1 MFAYTH
7 GWIYIQQVNT
17 NTPTHPHPHTPT
29 HTHTHTHTHTTDP
42 EQYLKAA
49 LKDGF
54 IPHKDDLF
62 LFHGPGGVGKSS
74 LISLFLGKQRDLVRN
89 STAVAEESLHVCP
102 VRDVSTETY
111 TTDWEKVNTFR
122 LTRMVA
128 HTSHHL
134 ISSKRAG
141 KDKEN
146 KSEETEEEEG
156 VEDRQLSGEKI
167 SQPTTTNAFLAV
179 PKTPKSKAFSK
190 FMSFLRS
197 GLGILKKKSS
207 PSLTTT
213 LKDDPD
219 NIMGHFAKFQED
231 LKKEMLESKE
241 VRDFI
246 LSHSIRIL
254 DSGGQPQFHELVS
267 ILLPGITGII
277 SVFKLSQLLSLH
289 GEVVWYKD
297 GKEVNVPYPSYFTNE
312 QVIRHD
318 LQAIQSQ
325 ASSNRVEDMPNLAF
339 VGTFLDEQHICTKES
354 PDEKDKLL
362 HSMITEILPEEMQQC
377 VITNGGSLHHATFR
391 VNARTPSPTD
401 FETVG
406 RLKEALVSRSRAKSK
421 DLPLKWAGLE
431 AALRVMMEKLDRQ
444 VLSRQECEFI
454 GHNLGFDSPSLNAA
468 LKYLC
473 ELHIISFYD
482 VLPNVVFA
490 SSQVVLDKVTEVV
503 ALSLNLKKGD
513 HALGGEE
520 RKFLQ
525 QGIISLAMLMT
536 FSKHYRDDL
545 FTPNDLLKVLISLLI
560 VTEVRSGEYLVPCVL
575 EVSDIYPSPALSTGS
590 MRSSFVL
597 HFSKKSPII
606 GIYCCTISYL
616 MSEAGWK
623 LLTDGG
629 EVAQVARNSVTFEM
643 PRGFPGK
650 LTFLDPLSSY
660 LEVAIELP
668 AIVVE
673 EHGAMLYHE
682 IRYTFS
688 TAIQRAM
695 QTQHYKVMTPEL
707 SFLCP
712 EQSDECSK
720 MPHLATVD
728 DTCSFLKCSIKP
740 ATVYRSLTEDQKM
753 WFNTQETGEFIV
765 SSFEVTIYYAFTV
778 T

>member
-1 MFAYTH
+1 M
-7 GWIYIQQVNT
+7 
-17 NTPTHPHPHTPT
+17 
-29 HTHTHTHTHTTDP
+29 HTHIKYMYTTEPVDK
-42 EQYLKAA
+42 YLKAA

-89 STAVAEESLHVCP
+89 STAVAEVPLHVCP
-102 VRDVSTETY
+102 VRDVSTETF
-111 TTDWEKVNTFR
+111 TPDWEEVNTFR

-134 ISSKRAG
+134 ITSEKRAR
-141 KDKEN
+141 KDEEN

-167 SQPTTTNAFLAV
+167 SQPTTTNAFLAA

-190 FMSFLRS
+190 FKSFLRS
-197 GLGILKKKSS
+197 GLGILMKKPS

-246 LSHSIRIL
+246 VSHSIRIL

-297 GKEVNVPYPSYFTNE
+297 GKEVNVPYPSYLTNE

-325 ASSNRVEDMPNLAF
+325 ASSNGVEDMPNLAF
-339 VGTFLDEQHICTKES
+339 VGTFLDEQHICIEES
-354 PDEKDKLL
+354 PDEKDKRL

-377 VITNGGSLHHATFR
+377 VITNGGSLHHVTFR

-401 FETVG
+401 FKTVG
-406 RLKEALVSRSRAKSK
+406 RLKEALVSQSRAKAK

-454 GHNLGFDSPSLNAA
+454 GHNLGFESLSLNAA

-513 HALGGEE
+513 RALGGEE

-525 QGIISLAMLMT
+525 QGIISLALLMT

-575 EVSDIYPSPALSTGS
+575 EVSDIYPSPALSTGI

-597 HFSKKSPII
+597 HFSKKSPMI

-623 LLTDGG
+623 LLTQGG
-629 EVAQVARNSVTFEM
+629 EVAQVARNSITFEM
-643 PRGFPGK
+643 PKKGLAGK

-660 LEVAIELP
+660 LEI
-668 AIVVE
+668 IVEFPVTIAE
-673 EHGAMLYHE
+673 EHRAMLYHE
-682 IRYTFS
+682 IRETFFS
-688 TAIQRAM
+688 AIQQAM
-695 QTQHYKVMTPEL
+695 KTQHYKVMTPEL

-712 EQSDECSK
+712 EQSDRCSK
-720 MPHLATVD
+720 IPHLAIVD
-728 DTCSFLKCSIKP
+728 DTHTYLTCSTNP
-740 ATVYRSLTEDQKM
+740 ATVCHQLTEDHKM
-753 WFNTQETGEFIV
+753 WFNTPETG
-765 SSFEVTIYYAFTV
+765 
-778 T
+778 

>member
-1 MFAYTH
+1 M
-7 GWIYIQQVNT
+7 
-17 NTPTHPHPHTPT
+17 
-29 HTHTHTHTHTTDP
+29 

-62 LFHGPGGVGKSS
+62 LFHGAGGVGKSS

-102 VRDVSTETY
+102 VRDVSTETF
-111 TTDWEKVNTFR
+111 TPDWEKVNTFR

-134 ISSKRAG
+134 ISKERAG
-141 KDKEN
+141 KDEEN

-167 SQPTTTNAFLAV
+167 STTTNATEAFLAA
-179 PKTPKSKAFSK
+179 PKTPKIKAFSK
-190 FMSFLRS
+190 FKSFLRS
-197 GLGILKKKSS
+197 GLGILMKKSSPS

-297 GKEVNVPYPSYFTNE
+297 GKEVNVPYPSYLTNE

-325 ASSNRVEDMPNLAF
+325 ASSNGVEDMPNLAF

-391 VNARTPSPTD
+391 VNTRTPSPTD

-431 AALRVMMEKLDRQ
+431 ATLRVMMEKLDRQ

-503 ALSLNLKKGD
+503 TLSLNLKKGD

-536 FSKHYRDDL
+536 FSKHYRNDL

-575 EVSDIYPSPALSTGS
+575 EVSDIYPSPALSTCS

-597 HFSKKSPII
+597 HFSKKSPMI

-629 EVAQVARNSVTFEM
+629 EVAQVARNSITFEM
-643 PRGFPGK
+643 PKKGLAGK

-660 LEVAIELP
+660 LEI
-668 AIVVE
+668 IVEFPVTIAE
-673 EHGAMLYHE
+673 EHRAMLYHE
-682 IRYTFS
+682 IRETFFS
-688 TAIQRAM
+688 AIQQAM
-695 QTQHYKVMTPEL
+695 KTQHYKLMTPEL

-712 EQSDECSK
+712 EQSDRCSK
-720 MPHLATVD
+720 VPHLAIVD
-728 DTCSFLKCSIKP
+728 DTHTYLTCSTNP
-740 ATVYRSLTEDQKM
+740 ATVCHQLTEDHKM
-753 WFNTQETGEFIV
+753 WFNTPETG
-765 SSFEVTIYYAFTV
+765 
-778 T
+778 

>member
-1 MFAYTH
+1 M
-7 GWIYIQQVNT
+7 
-17 NTPTHPHPHTPT
+17 
-29 HTHTHTHTHTTDP
+29 DK
-42 EQYLKAA
+42 YLKAA

-62 LFHGPGGVGKSS
+62 LFHGAGGVGKSS

-102 VRDVSTETY
+102 VRDVSTETF
-111 TTDWEKVNTFR
+111 TPDWEEVNTFR

-141 KDKEN
+141 KDEEN

-167 SQPTTTNAFLAV
+167 SQSTTTNATEAFLAA

-190 FMSFLRS
+190 FKSLLRS
-197 GLGILKKKSS
+197 GLGILMKKPS

-219 NIMGHFAKFQED
+219 NIMGHFATFQED

-246 LSHSIRIL
+246 LSHSIRIQ
-254 DSGGQPQFHELVS
+254 DSGGQPHFHEPVS
-267 ILLPGITGII
+267 PGITGII

-289 GEVVWYKD
+289 GEVKD
-297 GKEVNVPYPSYFTNE
+297 GKEVNVPYPSYLTNE

-339 VGTFLDEQHICTKES
+339 VGTFLDEQHICTEES
-354 PDEKDKLL
+354 PDEKDKRL
-362 HSMITEILPEEMQQC
+362 HSMITEILPEEMQQG

-391 VNARTPSPTD
+391 VNARTPSRTD

-468 LKYLC
+468 LKYLS

-490 SSQVVLDKVTEVV
+490 SSQVVLDKITELV

-513 HALGGEE
+513 CALGGEE

-525 QGIISLAMLMT
+525 QGIISLGMLMT

-575 EVSDIYPSPALSTGS
+575 EMSDIYPSPALSTGS

-623 LLTDGG
+623 LLTQGG
-629 EVAQVARNSVTFEM
+629 EVAQVARNSITFEM
-643 PRGFPGK
+643 PKKGK

-660 LEVAIELP
+660 LEI
-668 AIVVE
+668 IVEFPVTIAE
-673 EHGAMLYHE
+673 EHRAMLYHE
-682 IRYTFS
+682 IRETFFS
-688 TAIQRAM
+688 AIQQAM
-695 QTQHYKVMTPEL
+695 KTQHYKLMTPEL

-712 EQSDECSK
+712 EQSDRCSK
-720 MPHLATVD
+720 IPHLAIVD
-728 DTCSFLKCSIKP
+728 DTHTYLTCSTNP
-740 ATVYRSLTEDQKM
+740 ATVCHQLTEDNKM
-753 WFNTQETGEFIV
+753 WFYTPETG
-765 SSFEVTIYYAFTV
+765 
-778 T
+778 

>member
-1 MFAYTH
+1 MHTH
-7 GWIYIQQVNT
+7 
-17 NTPTHPHPHTPT
+17 THTHTHIHSHTHTPT
-29 HTHTHTHTHTTDP
+29 HTHTHTTDP
-42 EQYLKAA
+42 MEQYLKAA
-49 LKDGF
+49 LQDGF

-102 VRDVSTETY
+102 VRDVSTETF
-111 TTDWEKVNTFR
+111 TPDWKEVNSNR

-134 ISSKRAG
+134 ITSEKDE
-141 KDKEN
+141 KDKEQN
-146 KSEETEEEEG
+146 EVKEDQPATTIATE
-156 VEDRQLSGEKI
+156 
-167 SQPTTTNAFLAV
+167 AFLAKPQPEV
-179 PKTPKSKAFSK
+179 DTPATKSSKTSAFTKFVSFLQSGMAK
-190 FMSFLRS
+190 FM
-197 GLGILKKKSS
+197 KKSPQKTDS
-207 PSLTTT
+207 SEPSVPSLATT
-213 LKDDPD
+213 LEDDPD
-219 NIMGHFAKFQED
+219 NIMGHFATFQEE
-231 LKKEMLESKE
+231 LKELMHESKE

-246 LSHSIRIL
+246 LSHSIHIL
-254 DSGGQPQFHELVS
+254 DSGGQPQFHELIS

-277 SVFKLSQLLSLH
+277 SVFKLSHLLSLH

-297 GKEVNVPYPSYFTNE
+297 GVGVNFPYQSCFTNE

-325 ASSNRVEDMPNLAF
+325 ASSNGVEDLPNLAF

-354 PDEKDKLL
+354 PDEKDKRL
-362 HSMITEILPEEMQQC
+362 HSMITEILPEDMQQC

-421 DLPLKWAGLE
+421 DLPLKWAGLK

-468 LKYLC
+468 LKYLRD
-473 ELHIISFYD
+473 LHIISFYD

-490 SSQVVLDKVTEVV
+490 SSQVVLDKITEVV

-513 HALGGEE
+513 RALGGVE

-525 QGIISLAMLMT
+525 QGIISLSMLMT

-545 FTPNDLLKVLISLLI
+545 FTPNDFLKVLISLLI

-575 EVSDIYPSPALSTGS
+575 EVSDIYPSPALPTGS

-623 LLTDGG
+623 LLTEGG
-629 EVAQVARNSVTFEM
+629 EVAQVARNSITFEM
-643 PRGFPGK
+643 PKKGLAGK

-660 LEVAIELP
+660 LEI
-668 AIVVE
+668 IVEFPVTIAE
-673 EHGAMLYHE
+673 EHRAMLYHE
-682 IRYTFS
+682 IRETFFL
-688 TAIQRAM
+688 AIQQALK
-695 QTQHYKVMTPEL
+695 TQHYKVMTPEL

-712 EQSDECSK
+712 EQSDRCSK
-720 MPHLATVD
+720 IPHLAIVD
-728 DTCSFLKCSIKP
+728 DTHTYLTCSTNP
-740 ATVYRSLTEDQKM
+740 ATVCHQLTENQKM
-753 WFNTQETGEFIV
+753 WFNTPETG
-765 SSFEVTIYYAFTV
+765 
-778 T
+778 

>member
-1 MFAYTH
+1 M
-7 GWIYIQQVNT
+7 
-17 NTPTHPHPHTPT
+17 
-29 HTHTHTHTHTTDP
+29 

-62 LFHGPGGVGKSS
+62 LFHGAGGVGKSS
-74 LISLFLGKQRDLVRN
+74 LISLFLGKQRDLVRK
-89 STAVAEESLHVCP
+89 STSVAEESLHVCP
-102 VRDVSTETY
+102 VRDVSTETF
-111 TTDWEKVNTFR
+111 TPDWEKVNTFR

-167 SQPTTTNAFLAV
+167 SQTTTTNATEAFLAV

-190 FMSFLRS
+190 FKSFLRS
-197 GLGILKKKSS
+197 GLGILMKKPS

-231 LKKEMLESKE
+231 LQKEMLESKE

-246 LSHSIRIL
+246 VSHSIRIL

-297 GKEVNVPYPSYFTNE
+297 GEKVNVPYPSYLTNE

-325 ASSNRVEDMPNLAF
+325 ASSNVEEDMPNLAF
-339 VGTFLDEQHICTKES
+339 VGTFLDHICTEES
-354 PDEKDKLL
+354 PDEKDKRL

-377 VITNGGSLHHATFR
+377 VITNGGSLHHVTFR

-401 FETVG
+401 FKTMG
-406 RLKEALVSRSRAKSK
+406 RLKEALVSQSRAKAK

-454 GHNLGFDSPSLNAA
+454 GHNLGFESLSLNAA

-513 HALGGEE
+513 RALGGEE

-525 QGIISLAMLMT
+525 QGIISLALLMT
-536 FSKHYRDDL
+536 FSKHYCPDL

-575 EVSDIYPSPALSTGS
+575 EVSDIYPSPALSTGI

-597 HFSKKSPII
+597 HFSKKSPMI

-616 MSEAGWK
+616 ISEAGWK
-623 LLTDGG
+623 LLTQGG
-629 EVAQVARNSVTFEM
+629 EVAQVARNSITFEM
-643 PRGFPGK
+643 PRKGLAGK

-660 LEVAIELP
+660 LEI
-668 AIVVE
+668 IVEFPVTIAE
-673 EHGAMLYHE
+673 EHRAMLYHE
-682 IRYTFS
+682 IRETFFL
-688 TAIQRAM
+688 AIQQAM
-695 QTQHYKVMTPEL
+695 KTQHYKVMTPEL

-712 EQSDECSK
+712 EQSDRCSK
-720 MPHLATVD
+720 IPHLAIVD
-728 DTCSFLKCSIKP
+728 DTHTYLTCSTNP
-740 ATVYRSLTEDQKM
+740 ATVCHQLTEDHKM
-753 WFNTQETGEFIV
+753 WFNTPE
-765 SSFEVTIYYAFTV
+765 IYII
-778 T
+778 

>member
-1 MFAYTH
+1 M
-7 GWIYIQQVNT
+7 
-17 NTPTHPHPHTPT
+17 
-29 HTHTHTHTHTTDP
+29 DK
-42 EQYLKAA
+42 YLKAA

-62 LFHGPGGVGKSS
+62 LFHGAGGVGKSS
-74 LISLFLGKQRDLVRN
+74 LISLFLGKQRDLVRK

-102 VRDVSTETY
+102 VRDVSTETF
-111 TTDWEKVNTFR
+111 TPDWEKVNTFR
-122 LTRMVA
+122 LTSMVA

-167 SQPTTTNAFLAV
+167 SQPTTTNAAEAFLAV

-190 FMSFLRS
+190 FKSFLRS
-197 GLGILKKKSS
+197 GLGILMKKPS

-246 LSHSIRIL
+246 VSHSIRIL

-297 GKEVNVPYPSYFTNE
+297 GEKVNVPYPSYLTNE

-325 ASSNRVEDMPNLAF
+325 ASSNGVEDVPNLAF
-339 VGTFLDEQHICTKES
+339 VGTFLDHICTEES
-354 PDEKDKLL
+354 PDEKDKRL

-377 VITNGGSLHHATFR
+377 VITNGGSLHHVTFR

-401 FETVG
+401 FKTVG
-406 RLKEALVSRSRAKSK
+406 RLKEALVSQSRAKAK

-454 GHNLGFDSPSLNAA
+454 GHNLGFESLSLNAA

-513 HALGGEE
+513 RALGGEE

-525 QGIISLAMLMT
+525 QGIISLALLMT
-536 FSKHYRDDL
+536 FSKHYCPDL

-575 EVSDIYPSPALSTGS
+575 EVSDIYPSPALSTGI

-597 HFSKKSPII
+597 HFSKKSPMI

-616 MSEAGWK
+616 ISEAGWK
-623 LLTDGG
+623 LLTQGG
-629 EVAQVARNSVTFEM
+629 EVAQVARNSITFEM
-643 PRGFPGK
+643 PKKGLAGK

-660 LEVAIELP
+660 LEI
-668 AIVVE
+668 IVEFPVTIAE
-673 EHGAMLYHE
+673 EHRAMLYHE
-682 IRYTFS
+682 IRETFFL
-688 TAIQRAM
+688 AIQQAM
-695 QTQHYKVMTPEL
+695 KTQHYKLMTPEL

-712 EQSDECSK
+712 EQSDRCSK
-720 MPHLATVD
+720 IPHLAIVD
-728 DTCSFLKCSIKP
+728 DTHTYLTCSTNP
-740 ATVYRSLTEDQKM
+740 ATVCHQLTEDHKM
-753 WFNTQETGEFIV
+753 WFYTPETG
-765 SSFEVTIYYAFTV
+765 
-778 T
+778 

>member
-1 MFAYTH
+1 M
-7 GWIYIQQVNT
+7 
-17 NTPTHPHPHTPT
+17 
-29 HTHTHTHTHTTDP
+29 

-62 LFHGPGGVGKSS
+62 LFHGAGGVGKSS
-74 LISLFLGKQRDLVRN
+74 LISLFLGKQRDLVRK

-102 VRDVSTETY
+102 VRDVSTETF
-111 TTDWEKVNTFR
+111 TPDWEKVNTFR

-134 ISSKRAG
+134 ISSKRAR

-167 SQPTTTNAFLAV
+167 SQPTTTNVTEAFLAV

-190 FMSFLRS
+190 FKSFLRS
-197 GLGILKKKSS
+197 GLGILMKKPS

-246 LSHSIRIL
+246 VSHSIRIL

-297 GKEVNVPYPSYFTNE
+297 GEKVNVPYPSYLTNE

-325 ASSNRVEDMPNLAF
+325 ASSNVEEDMPNLAF
-339 VGTFLDEQHICTKES
+339 VGTFLDHICTEES
-354 PDEKDKLL
+354 PDEKDKRL

-377 VITNGGSLHHATFR
+377 VITNGGSLHHVTFR

-401 FETVG
+401 FKTVG

-454 GHNLGFDSPSLNAA
+454 GHNLGFESLSLNAA

-513 HALGGEE
+513 RALGGEE

-525 QGIISLAMLMT
+525 QGIISLALLMT
-536 FSKHYRDDL
+536 FSKHYCPDL

-575 EVSDIYPSPALSTGS
+575 EVSDIYPSPALSTGI

-597 HFSKKSPII
+597 HFSKKSPMI

-616 MSEAGWK
+616 ISEAGWK
-623 LLTDGG
+623 LLTEGG
-629 EVAQVARNSVTFEM
+629 EVAQVARNSITFKM
-643 PRGFPGK
+643 PKKGLAGK

-660 LEVAIELP
+660 LEI
-668 AIVVE
+668 IVEFPVTIAE
-673 EHGAMLYHE
+673 EHRAMLYHE
-682 IRYTFS
+682 IRETFFS
-688 TAIQRAM
+688 AIQQAM
-695 QTQHYKVMTPEL
+695 KTQHYKVMTPEL

-712 EQSDECSK
+712 EQSDRCSK
-720 MPHLATVD
+720 IPHLAIVD
-728 DTCSFLKCSIKP
+728 DTHTYLTCSTNP
-740 ATVYRSLTEDQKM
+740 ATVCHQLTEDHKM
-753 WFNTQETGEFIV
+753 WFNTPETG
-765 SSFEVTIYYAFTV
+765 
-778 T
+778 

>member
-1 MFAYTH
+1 M
-7 GWIYIQQVNT
+7 
-17 NTPTHPHPHTPT
+17 
-29 HTHTHTHTHTTDP
+29 DK
-42 EQYLKAA
+42 YLKAA

-62 LFHGPGGVGKSS
+62 LFHGAGGVGKSS

-102 VRDVSTETY
+102 VRDVSTETF
-111 TTDWEKVNTFR
+111 TPDWEEVNTFR
-122 LTRMVA
+122 LTCMVA

-134 ISSKRAG
+134 ISKERAG
-141 KDKEN
+141 KDEEN

-167 SQPTTTNAFLAV
+167 SQPTTTNAFLAA

-190 FMSFLRS
+190 FKSFLRS
-197 GLGILKKKSS
+197 GLGIFMKKSS

-213 LKDDPD
+213 LKEDPD

-246 LSHSIRIL
+246 LSHSIHIL
-254 DSGGQPQFHELVS
+254 DSGGQPHFHELVS

-297 GKEVNVPYPSYFTNE
+297 GKEVNVPYPSYLTNE

-325 ASSNRVEDMPNLAF
+325 ASSNGVEDMPNLAF
-339 VGTFLDEQHICTKES
+339 VGTFLDEQHICTEES
-354 PDEKDKLL
+354 PDEKDKRL
-362 HSMITEILPEEMQQC
+362 HSMITEILPEEMQQS
-377 VITNGGSLHHATFR
+377 VITNGGSLHHVTFR

-406 RLKEALVSRSRAKSK
+406 RLKGALVSRSRAKSK

-444 VLSRQECEFI
+444 VLSRQECQYI
-454 GHNLGFDSPSLNAA
+454 GHNLGFDLPSLNAA
-468 LKYLC
+468 LKYLRR
-473 ELHIISFYD
+473 LHIISFYD

-490 SSQVVLDKVTEVV
+490 SSQVVLDKITEVV

-513 HALGGEE
+513 CALGGEE

-525 QGIISLAMLMT
+525 QGIISLAMLVK
-536 FSKHYRDDL
+536 FSKQYRDDL
-545 FTPNDLLKVLISLLI
+545 FTPNDFLKVLISLLI

-575 EVSDIYPSPALSTGS
+575 DVSDIYPSPALSTGS

-623 LLTDGG
+623 LLTQGG
-629 EVAQVARNSVTFEM
+629 EVVQVARNSITFEM
-643 PRGFPGK
+643 PRKGLAGK

-660 LEVAIELP
+660 LEI
-668 AIVVE
+668 IVEFPVTIAE
-673 EHGAMLYHE
+673 EHRAMLYHE
-682 IRYTFS
+682 IRKTFFS
-688 TAIQRAM
+688 AIQQAM
-695 QTQHYKVMTPEL
+695 KTQHYKVMTPEL

-712 EQSDECSK
+712 EQSDRCSK
-720 MPHLATVD
+720 IPHLAIVD
-728 DTCSFLKCSIKP
+728 DTHTYLTCSTNP
-740 ATVYRSLTEDQKM
+740 ATVCHQITEDHKM
-753 WFNTQETGEFIV
+753 WFNTPETG
-765 SSFEVTIYYAFTV
+765 
-778 T
+778 

>member
-1 MFAYTH
+1 M
-7 GWIYIQQVNT
+7 
-17 NTPTHPHPHTPT
+17 
-29 HTHTHTHTHTTDP
+29 DK
-42 EQYLKAA
+42 YLKAA

-62 LFHGPGGVGKSS
+62 LFHGAGGVGKSS

-102 VRDVSTETY
+102 VRDVSTETF
-111 TTDWEKVNTFR
+111 TPDWEEVNTFR
-122 LTRMVA
+122 LTCMVA

-134 ISSKRAG
+134 ISKERAG
-141 KDKEN
+141 KDEEN
-146 KSEETEEEEG
+146 KSDETEEEEG

-167 SQPTTTNAFLAV
+167 SQPTTTNAFLAA

-197 GLGILKKKSS
+197 GLGIFMKKPS

-246 LSHSIRIL
+246 VSHSIRIL
-254 DSGGQPQFHELVS
+254 DSGGQPHFHELVS

-297 GKEVNVPYPSYFTNE
+297 GKEVNVPYPSYLTNE

-325 ASSNRVEDMPNLAF
+325 ASSNGVEDMPNLAF
-339 VGTFLDEQHICTKES
+339 MGTFLDEQHICTEES
-354 PDEKDKLL
+354 PDEKDKRL

-406 RLKEALVSRSRAKSK
+406 RLKGALVSRSRAKSK

-444 VLSRQECEFI
+444 VLSRQECQYI
-454 GHNLGFDSPSLNAA
+454 GHNLGFDLPSLNAA
-468 LKYLC
+468 LKYLRR
-473 ELHIISFYD
+473 LHIISFYD

-490 SSQVVLDKVTEVV
+490 SSQVVLDKITEVV

-513 HALGGEE
+513 CALGGEE

-525 QGIISLAMLMT
+525 QGIISLGMLVK

-545 FTPNDLLKVLISLLI
+545 FTPNDFLKVLISLLI

-575 EVSDIYPSPALSTGS
+575 EVSDIYPSPALSTGI

-597 HFSKKSPII
+597 HFSKKSPMI

-623 LLTDGG
+623 LLTQGG
-629 EVAQVARNSVTFEM
+629 EVAQVARNSITFEM
-643 PRGFPGK
+643 PKKGLAGK

-660 LEVAIELP
+660 LEI
-668 AIVVE
+668 IVEFPVTIAE
-673 EHGAMLYHE
+673 EHRAMLYHE
-682 IRYTFS
+682 IRETFFS
-688 TAIQRAM
+688 AIQQAM
-695 QTQHYKVMTPEL
+695 KTQHYKVMTPEL

-712 EQSDECSK
+712 ELSDRCSK
-720 MPHLATVD
+720 IPHLAIVD
-728 DTCSFLKCSIKP
+728 DTHTYLTCSTNP
-740 ATVYRSLTEDQKM
+740 ATVCHQLTEDHKM
-753 WFNTQETGEFIV
+753 WFNTPETG
-765 SSFEVTIYYAFTV
+765 
-778 T
+778 

>member
-1 MFAYTH
+1 MFVYKCIHAYTTEP
-7 GWIYIQQVNT
+7 V
-17 NTPTHPHPHTPT
+17 
-29 HTHTHTHTHTTDP
+29 DK
-42 EQYLKAA
+42 YLKAA

-74 LISLFLGKQRDLVRN
+74 LISMFLGKQRDHVRN
-89 STAVAEESLHVCP
+89 STPVAEESLHVCP
-102 VRDVSTETY
+102 VRDMSTDTY
-111 TTDWEKVNTFR
+111 TPNWEEVNTFR
-122 LTRMVA
+122 LSRMVA
-128 HTSHHL
+128 HTCLHL
-134 ISSKRAG
+134 ITSTRAG
-141 KDKEN
+141 KEEEN
-146 KSEETEEEEG
+146 KSEETEEAEKMEKS
-156 VEDRQLSGEKI
+156 QLTGENNN
-167 SQPTTTNAFLAV
+167 QPTASNAFLAT
-179 PKTPKSKAFSK
+179 PKTPKSNVFSK

-197 GLGILKKKSS
+197 GLGILMKKSS
-207 PSLTTT
+207 PSLATT

-219 NIMGHFAKFQED
+219 NIVGHFAEFQEE
-231 LKKEMLESKE
+231 LKKLMLGSKE

-277 SVFKLSQLLSLH
+277 SAFKLSQLISLH
-289 GEVVWYKD
+289 GEVVWYKN
-297 GKEVNVPYPSYFTNE
+297 GKEVNVPYQSYFTNE

-325 ASSNRVEDMPNLAF
+325 ASSNGVEDMPNLAF
-339 VGTFLDEQHICTKES
+339 VGTFLDEQYTCTEES
-354 PDEKDKLL
+354 PDEKDKRL
-362 HSMITEILPEEMQQC
+362 HSMITEILPEEIQQC
-377 VITNGGSLHHATFR
+377 VITNGGSLHHVTFR
-391 VNARTPSPTD
+391 VNAKTPSPTD

-406 RLKEALVSRSRAKSK
+406 RLKEALVRRSRAKSK
-421 DLPLKWAGLE
+421 DLPLKWASLE
-431 AALRVMMEKLDRQ
+431 AALRVIMEKLHRQ
-444 VLSRQECEFI
+444 VLSRQQCEYI
-454 GHNLGFDSPSLNAA
+454 GHNLGFVSPSLNAA

-473 ELHIISFYD
+473 DLHIISFYD

-490 SSQVVLDKVTEVV
+490 SSQVVLDKITEVV
-503 ALSLNLKKGD
+503 GLSLNLKKDG
-513 HALGGEE
+513 HALVGEE

-545 FTPNDLLKVLISLLI
+545 FTANDLLKVLISLLI

-575 EVSDIYPSPALSTGS
+575 EVSDIYPSPTLPTGS

-597 HFSKKSPII
+597 HFSKKSPMI

-623 LLTDGG
+623 LLTEGG

-643 PRGFPGK
+643 PRGLPGK

-668 AIVVE
+668 AIVVV

-695 QTQHYKVMTPEL
+695 QTQHYKVMTPKL

-765 SSFEVTIYYAFTV
+765 STFKVTS
-778 T
+778 

>member
-1 MFAYTH
+1 MFVYTC
-7 GWIYIQQVNT
+7 I
-17 NTPTHPHPHTPT
+17 HTY
-29 HTHTHTHTHTTDP
+29 TTEPVDK
-42 EQYLKAA
+42 YLKAA

-89 STAVAEESLHVCP
+89 STAVAEEPLHVCP
-102 VRDVSTETY
+102 VRDVSTETF
-111 TTDWEKVNTFR
+111 TPNWEEVNTFR
-122 LTRMVA
+122 LSRMVA

-134 ISSKRAG
+134 ITSEKRAV
-141 KDKEN
+141 KDEEN

-167 SQPTTTNAFLAV
+167 SQPTTTNATEAFLAV

-197 GLGILKKKSS
+197 GLGIFMKKSS

-219 NIMGHFAKFQED
+219 NIMGHFATFQED

-246 LSHSIRIL
+246 LSHSIHIL
-254 DSGGQPQFHELVS
+254 DSGGQPHFHELVS

-277 SVFKLSQLLSLH
+277 SVFKLSQLLSLP

-297 GKEVNVPYPSYFTNE
+297 GKEVNVPYPSYLTNE

-325 ASSNRVEDMPNLAF
+325 ASSNGVEDMPNLAF
-339 VGTFLDEQHICTKES
+339 VGTFLDEQHICTEES
-354 PDEKDKLL
+354 PDEKDKRL

-377 VITNGGSLHHATFR
+377 VITNGGSLHHVTFR

-406 RLKEALVSRSRAKSK
+406 RLKGALVSRSRAKSK

-444 VLSRQECEFI
+444 VLSRQECQYI
-454 GHNLGFDSPSLNAA
+454 GHNLGFDLPSLNAA
-468 LKYLC
+468 LKYLRR
-473 ELHIISFYD
+473 LHIISFYD

-490 SSQVVLDKVTEVV
+490 SSQVVLDKITEVV

-513 HALGGEE
+513 CALGGEE

-525 QGIISLAMLMT
+525 QGIISLGMLVK

-545 FTPNDLLKVLISLLI
+545 FTPNDFLKVLISLLI

-575 EVSDIYPSPALSTGS
+575 DVSDIYPSPALSTGS

-623 LLTDGG
+623 LLTQGG
-629 EVAQVARNSVTFEM
+629 EVVQVARNSITFEM
-643 PRGFPGK
+643 PRKGLAGK

-660 LEVAIELP
+660 LEI
-668 AIVVE
+668 IVEFPVTIAE
-673 EHGAMLYHE
+673 EHRAMLYHE
-682 IRYTFS
+682 IRETFFS
-688 TAIQRAM
+688 AIQQAM
-695 QTQHYKVMTPEL
+695 KTQHYKVMTPEL

-712 EQSDECSK
+712 EQSDRCSK
-720 MPHLATVD
+720 VPHLAIVD
-728 DTCSFLKCSIKP
+728 DTHTYLTCSTNP
-740 ATVYRSLTEDQKM
+740 ATVCHQLTEDH
-753 WFNTQETGEFIV
+753 NLSEI
-765 SSFEVTIYYAFTV
+765 
-778 T
+778 

>member
-1 MFAYTH
+1 MFVYTR
-7 GWIYIQQVNT
+7 I
-17 NTPTHPHPHTPT
+17 HTY
-29 HTHTHTHTHTTDP
+29 TTEPVDK
-42 EQYLKAA
+42 YLKAA

-102 VRDVSTETY
+102 VRDVSTETV
-111 TTDWEKVNTFR
+111 TPDWEEVNTLR
-122 LTRMVA
+122 LSRMVA

-134 ISSKRAG
+134 ITSKRAR
-141 KDKEN
+141 KDEEN

-156 VEDRQLSGEKI
+156 VKDRQLSGEKI
-167 SQPTTTNAFLAV
+167 SQPTTTNATEAFLAA
-179 PKTPKSKAFSK
+179 PKTLKSKAFSK

-197 GLGILKKKSS
+197 GLGILTKKSS

-297 GKEVNVPYPSYFTNE
+297 GKEVNVPYPSYLTNE
-312 QVIRHD
+312 HVIRHH

-325 ASSNRVEDMPNLAF
+325 ASSNGVEDMTNLAF
-339 VGTFLDEQHICTKES
+339 VGTFLDEQHICTEES
-354 PDEKDKLL
+354 PDEKDKRL

-377 VITNGGSLHHATFR
+377 VITNGGSLHHVTFR

-406 RLKEALVSRSRAKSK
+406 RLKEALVSQSRAKAK

-454 GHNLGFDSPSLNAA
+454 GHNLGFDSSSLNAA
-468 LKYLC
+468 LKYLR

-513 HALGGEE
+513 RALGGEE

-545 FTPNDLLKVLISLLI
+545 FTPNDLIKVLISLLI
-560 VTEVRSGEYLVPCVL
+560 VTEVRSGEYLVPSVL
-575 EVSDIYPSPALSTGS
+575 EVSDIYPSPSLSTGS
-590 MRSSFVL
+590 MCSSFVL

-623 LLTDGG
+623 LLTQGG
-629 EVAQVARNSVTFEM
+629 EVAQVARNSITFEM
-643 PRGFPGK
+643 PKKGLAGK

-660 LEVAIELP
+660 LEIIIEFP
-668 AIVVE
+668 VSIAE
-673 EHGAMLYHE
+673 EHRAMLYHE
-682 IRYTFS
+682 IRETFFS
-688 TAIQRAM
+688 AIQQAM
-695 QTQHYKVMTPEL
+695 KTQHYKVMTPEL

-712 EQSDECSK
+712 EQSDRCSK
-720 MPHLATVD
+720 IPHLAIVD
-728 DTCSFLKCSIKP
+728 DTHTYLTCSTNP
-740 ATVYRSLTEDQKM
+740 ATVCHPLTEDQKM
-753 WFNTQETGEFIV
+753 WFNTPETG
-765 SSFEVTIYYAFTV
+765 
-778 T
+778 

>member
-1 MFAYTH
+1 MFVYTC
-7 GWIYIQQVNT
+7 I
-17 NTPTHPHPHTPT
+17 
-29 HTHTHTHTHTTDP
+29 HTHTTDP
-42 EQYLKAA
+42 MVQYLKAA
-49 LKDGF
+49 LQDGF

-74 LISLFLGKQRDLVRN
+74 LISMFLGKQRDLVRN

-102 VRDVSTETY
+102 VRDVLTETF
-111 TTDWEKVNTFR
+111 TPDCEEVNTFR
-122 LTRMVA
+122 LSRMVA

-134 ISSKRAG
+134 ITSKRAR
-141 KDKEN
+141 KDEEN

-156 VEDRQLSGEKI
+156 VEDRQLSGEKV
-167 SQPTTTNAFLAV
+167 SQPTTTNATEAFLAA
-179 PKTPKSKAFSK
+179 PKTHKSNVFSK

-197 GLGILKKKSS
+197 GLGKLMKKSS
-207 PSLTTT
+207 PSLATT

-219 NIMGHFAKFQED
+219 NIMGHFATFQED
-231 LKKEMLESKE
+231 LKKLMHGSKE
-241 VRDFI
+241 VRDLIF
-246 LSHSIRIL
+246 SHSIRIL

-297 GKEVNVPYPSYFTNE
+297 GKEVNVPYQSYLTNE

-325 ASSNRVEDMPNLAF
+325 ASSNGVEDMPNLAF

-354 PDEKDKLL
+354 PDEKDKRL

-377 VITNGGSLHHATFR
+377 VITNGESLHHVTFR
-391 VNARTPSPTD
+391 VNAREPSPTD

-421 DLPLKWAGLE
+421 NLPLKWASLE

-468 LKYLC
+468 LKYLR

-490 SSQVVLDKVTEVV
+490 SSQVVLDKITEVV

-513 HALGGEE
+513 RALGGEE

-525 QGIISLAMLMT
+525 QGIISLGMLVK
-536 FSKHYRDDL
+536 FSKHYHDGL

-560 VTEVRSGEYLVPCVL
+560 VTEVRSSEYLVPCVL
-575 EVSDIYPSPALSTGS
+575 DVSKISLSPALPTDS

-616 MSEAGWK
+616 ISEAGWK
-623 LLTDGG
+623 LLTEGG
-629 EVAQVARNSVTFEM
+629 EVAQVARNSVTCEM
-643 PRGFPGK
+643 PQGLPGK
-650 LTFLDPLSSY
+650 LTFLDPFSSY

-668 AIVVE
+668 AIIVE

-728 DTCSFLKCSIKP
+728 DTCSFLKCSVKP
-740 ATVYRSLTEDQKM
+740 ATVYRSLTEDQMM
-753 WFNTQETGEFIV
+753 WLNTPETGEFIV
-765 SSFEVTIYYAFTV
+765 S
-778 T
+778 